1 VKHALTPLLAVA
13 VAVALPGCEQ
23 GGESG
28 DAHGHEDGE
37 GSDHDHGDD
46 ADHAHDDGDGDGH
59 DHDAGASDG
68 VIAGFTE
75 VGAEQK
81 VGYLRLKLHDD
92 KGDLEVWLAR
102 DAELSQPFD
111 VPLDTTVTVTFTDK
125 DGRTATLRVRDRD
138 QNEDEE
144 GQPTVRGGET
154 NYFIFPGDT
163 GEDASWLPGAE
174 FLATVKV
181 TFSAGGEE
189 YTTPRFV
196 LRPPRPKASPSPENL
211 LREVAPRIPDRGDR
225 GRPKAKTAGPVR
237 LRPRGV
243 GRRPAR
249 CRPRAPPPGRGS
261 PREAG

>member
-28 DAHGHEDGE
+28 DAHGHEHGE

-92 KGDLEVWLAR
+92 KGDLEAWLAR
-102 DAELSQPFD
+102 DADVSKPFD
-111 VPLDTTVTVTFTDK
+111 LPLDATLTVTFTDE
-125 DGRTATLRVRDRD
+125 DDRAVELRVRNRD
-138 QNEDEE
+138 QNEDEAGE
-144 GQPTVRGGET
+144 PTVRDGKT

-163 GEDASWLPGAE
+163 GADASWLQGAD
-174 FLATVKV
+174 FLSTVKV
-181 TFSAGGEE
+181 AFSAEGKD
-189 YTTPRFV
+189 YATPQFV
-196 LRPPRPKASPSPENL
+196 LRPHTH
-211 LREVAPRIPDRGDR
+211 GDDH
-225 GRPKAKTAGPVR
+225 TH
-237 LRPRGV
+237 
-243 GRRPAR
+243 
-249 CRPRAPPPGRGS
+249 
-261 PREAG
+261 